1 MLKGI
6 LAISGQK
13 GLFKLIS
20 QAKNSI
26 IVESL
31 LDGKPFPAFASARIS
46 ALEDISIYTQD
57 GEVKLSDVLFDIHT
71 ALEGKAV
78 EEQALANDKIKSQ
91 FEKYI
96 PNYDKERVYVS
107 DMKKLFTWY
116 NLLVGT
122 PSFKFEAKTAEA

>member
-1 MLKGI
+1 MVEKDLSNCKEFGGSFILKN
-6 LAISGQK
+6 K
-13 GLFKLIS
+13 
-20 QAKNSI
+20 
-26 IVESL
+26 
-31 LDGKPFPAFASARIS
+31 
-46 ALEDISIYTQD
+46 DISVEIEYLCFDENT
-57 GEVKLSDVLFDIHT
+57 DVIF
-71 ALEGKAV
+71 EGKAV